1 MERSTAMTVGEVCK
15 RNVVIAVK
23 NETIVDAANHM
34 RTGHV
39 GDLVVVET
47 QQNRR
52 VPVGIITDRDIV
64 VGAVAANGGHLD
76 TLVVGDIMSPDPATA
91 RETEPLEEALKKMQ
105 EHGVRRLPVVSG
117 DGTLVGIL
125 TLDDALQV
133 LAEQQAGLAKIV
145 VEEQRHERHFRI

>member
-1 MERSTAMTVGEVCK
+1 MTVGEVCK
-15 RNVVIAVK
+15 RNVAIAVK

-34 RTGHV
+34 RAAHA
-39 GDLVVVET
+39 GDLVVIET

-64 VGAVAANGGHLD
+64 VGAVAANGGHLE
-76 TLVVGDIMSPDPATA
+76 TLTVGDIMSPDPATA

-117 DGTLVGIL
+117 DGALVGIL

-133 LAEQQAGLAKIV
+133 LAEQQSGLATIV